1 MQSKSGCF
9 GTVIMVPLKASEA
22 ASARD
27 ALAKSLYT
35 RLFDYIVARINQS
48 IPFQVH
54 PEKIHIMYIE
64 HPAGKLPRLA
74 SWRKMTQPGEICCR

>member
-9 GTVIMVPLKASEA
+9 GTVILVPLKAGEA

-48 IPFQVH
+48 IPFQVATQLVLF
-54 PEKIHIMYIE
+54 YT
-64 HPAGKLPRLA
+64 LPV
-74 SWRKMTQPGEICCR
+74 IV

>member
-9 GTVIMVPLKASEA
+9 GTVILVPQKAGEA

-48 IPFQVH
+48 IPFQVATQLVLF
-54 PEKIHIMYIE
+54 YT
-64 HPAGKLPRLA
+64 LPV
-74 SWRKMTQPGEICCR
+74 IV